1 MKARSID
8 ERGQHERWQHDQVD
22 MCVVSSP
29 ELPASAYEPRPYD
42 GVAAGHIQAPA
53 VMRATMSAM
62 GTSKVGDSA
71 PASAAYH
78 ARHWA
83 EAAMSRAPLSGV

>member
-1 MKARSID
+1 M
-8 ERGQHERWQHDQVD
+8 
-22 MCVVSSP
+22 P
-29 ELPASAYEPRPYD
+29 ETASAIEPRPYD

-62 GTSKVGDSA
+62 GTWKVGDSA
-71 PASAAYH
+71 GSAVYH

-83 EAAMSRAPLSGV
+83 EVMTSRRADSLGFQGMRV